1 MAKKITLQITNA
13 DGSTSESVQEQDS
26 IIVGSGAG
34 AAVKVTDPKVSSLH
48 CMLKAEKDGSITVI
62 DLGSEHGTKVK
73 EDAVKGPTVLSSGD
87 VVMIGASK
95 VKVVFGDE
103 KGADAKPEEKKADE
117 KKADDAKP
125 VEAAKDEPKKEE
137 AKAEPA
143 KTEAKA
149 DEKKADAKAE
159 AKEEKKK
166 DKKKGKHE
174 APKALAGTG
183 KNAAALFNEPL
194 PAEAIPTETERVLQ
208 VALLWG
214 DTLINVQH
222 FGEGVPVSV
231 GEAAGNRFNVFS
243 PGIGQTFVLAQ
254 SKGSTATVNVP
265 SEAGVVLHGK
275 NDSHKSKE
283 QLKSEGKLHGADGGV
298 RADAFELGLHDRAQV
313 SFDSVAFI
321 VRYVRPSAAI
331 TVNTLQE
338 HDFTFFKI
346 ASICIMAFF
355 ALVAAMLITPMGL
368 SGEGDDIFANP
379 SKYVKMVVKP
389 EKKQEI
395 KKFKDLSGVA
405 EGAKAKEKEGKFGK
419 QDAKKQDADPSK
431 KGAPVVDANKRE
443 EDRKK
448 VSSLMAGMFG
458 GGAASNVFGP
468 GGLGTGINNAL
479 GGLQGGAG
487 VGDAQGVGGLGSR
500 GSGSGGGGTGLGLGG
515 LGTKGGGRGRGGYG
529 NIDLGGRGKDSTRV
543 IPGKTTVVGGLDK
556 DVIMRV
562 IKRHQNEIKFCYE
575 QELQKN
581 PSLAG
586 KVAVAWVIDP
596 TGGVSEANV
605 SESSIGNANVE
616 SCIVQRIRR
625 WKFPEP
631 AGGGIVNVTFPW
643 QFKAAGDDGEG
654 E

>member
-1 MAKKITLQITNA
+1 MAKKTITLQVTNP
-13 DGSTSESVQEQDS
+13 DGSTTESTSELES

-34 AAVKVTDPKVSSLH
+34 AAVKVTDPKVSNLH
-48 CMLKAEKDGSITVI
+48 FMLKVEKDGAVTVI
-62 DLGSEHGTKVK
+62 DLGSESGTKLKDQSVTK
-73 EDAVKGPTVLSSGD
+73 DPSKVSSGD
-87 VVMIGASK
+87 VIAAGESK
-95 VKVVFGDE
+95 VKIVFGDE
-103 KGADAKPEEKKADE
+103 KPAEA
-117 KKADDAKP
+117 P
-125 VEAAKDEPKKEE
+125 VEV
-137 AKAEPA
+137 
-143 KTEAKA
+143 
-149 DEKKADAKAE
+149 KAE
-159 AKEEKKK
+159 AKEESKK
-166 DKKKGKHE
+166 DKKKNKGDKH
-174 APKALAGTG
+174 APSTRALAGTG

-194 PAEAIPTETERVLQ
+194 PAEAVPTEQEKVLQ

-214 DTLINVQH
+214 DSLINVQH
-222 FGEGVPVSV
+222 FGEGVPVTV
-231 GEAAGNRFNVFS
+231 GEGPGNRFTVFNA
-243 PGIGQTFVLAQ
+243 GETFNLAQ
-254 SKGSTATVNVP
+254 GKGSSAVVNVP
-265 SEAGVVLHGK
+265 ADAGLVVTTRS
-275 NDSHKSKE
+275 DSHKSKE
-283 QLKSEGKLHGADGGV
+283 QLKSEGKLKAAEGGV
-298 RADAFELGLHDRAQV
+298 RADAVELGLHDRAQV
-313 SFDSVAFI
+313 SFDNVAFI
-321 VRYVRPSAAI
+321 IRYVRPSAAV
-331 TVNTLQE
+331 TVNTLEE

-346 ASICIMAFF
+346 VSICLMAFF
-355 ALVAAMLITPMGL
+355 ALVAAMVLTPMGYG
-368 SGEGDDIFANP
+368 GEGDDIFANP

-419 QDAKKQDADPSK
+419 QEAKKDQADPSK
-431 KGAPVVDANKRE
+431 KGAPTVDANKRE

-458 GGAASNVFGP
+458 GGASSNVFGP

-500 GSGSGGGGTGLGLGG
+500 GSGAGGGGTGLGLGG

-529 NIDLGGRGKDSTRV
+529 AIDLGGKGKDSTRV

-556 DVIMRV
+556 DVIMKV

-581 PSLAG
+581 PALAG
-586 KVAVAWVIDP
+586 KVAVAWTIDP

-605 SESSIGNANVE
+605 SESSVGNANVE

-631 AGGGIVNVTFPW
+631 AGGGVVNVTFPW
-643 QFKAAGDDGEG
+643 IFKAAGDEG
-654 E
+654 EE